1 MVGVSTTNA
10 VVIFNVSLVALILL
24 LGGLYTSRI
33 VNVHAVVLA
42 MLALGLLAGVNVLVS
57 GVFDVSKIDSPKCKN
72 TKEKDS

>member
-1 MVGVSTTNA
+1 MVAVSRTNA
-10 VVIFNVSLVALILL
+10 VVIFNISLVALILL

-72 TKEKDS
+72 IKEKDS